1 MKPYKTLI
9 TLTVLVAVFV
19 VGSFVGYKLL
29 FADAPPLSDAAKET
43 QCEPQT
49 IRSGSTLKVDQV
61 TVTVYNAGR
70 VSGLA
75 NRTLINLQKKGFR
88 PGKVGNATG
97 GIKASDVT
105 IVTTN
110 RKAPQV
116 RLVAAQFRGAVRY
129 AKPKT
134 AQGDNV
140 EIVIGPKYG
149 GLKKK
154 TPKSTKVNT
163 KTEVCLPVVEPEPGA

>member
-1 MKPYKTLI
+1 MKAYKSLI
-9 TLTVLVAVFV
+9 TLTTLLAVFI

-29 FADAPPLSDAAKET
+29 FADAPPLSDAAQEA

-49 IRSGSTLKVDQV
+49 IRSGSTLAVQQV

-88 PGKVGNATG
+88 PGKVGNAPEGVQATN
-97 GIKASDVT
+97 VT
-105 IVTTN
+105 VVAKD

-116 RLVAAQFRGAVRY
+116 RLVAAQFRGPVKFVA
-129 AKPKT
+129 PKST
-134 AQGDNV
+134 QGDNV
-140 EIVIGPKYG
+140 EIVVGAEYE

-154 TPKSTKVNT
+154 TPTSTKVNT
-163 KTEVCLPVVEPEPGA
+163 KTEVCLPVVEPEPAA